1 MMNVADVSSRLK
13 PIINTLNRFSAA
25 LLLLAI
31 VWLCWSAA
39 RLLWLLLAAPLAPAL
54 PLAPLQNTAN
64 TSTDHSGLF
73 AIFADPD
80 PIAAPVQPP
89 PNVLLKGVLI
99 AIPESLS
106 SAMLDVNGEVKNY
119 RIGDTLKDS
128 DYTLVAVDW
137 NEVIIADAYDKEV
150 VIRMPEAMP
159 LDQSAMLAGAV
170 SNQRLPDNSMLP
182 NLSNAPMPE
191 QGNPEMQPNGDASND
206 SEPQSP
212 IDEAVT
218 ELQSNPA
225 SYLSRMGVMA
235 SGESYQVTAAMPAK
249 LRNRLGLEP
258 GDKVLT
264 VNTVASA
271 TGMRAD
277 FANSIGGK
285 SYGFELAA
293 DWKATDALN
302 FSLAYS
308 YIHLSLD
315 DNSSAAE
322 AFGDIRNKNTP
333 QHQLSMRGSYKLLS
347 NLQINLWGRYHDNFA
362 THALT
367 EIGGKTYDIDSSF
380 TLDANLIWA
389 PVENLELML
398 AGQNLLDSRQLNYV
412 SEYAIPPTEIER
424 SIYGKVTWRF

>member
-54 PLAPLQNTAN
+54 PLAPLQSTAN
-64 TSTDHSGLF
+64 SSTDHSGLF
-73 AIFADPD
+73 AIFSDPD

-89 PNVLLKGVLI
+89 PNVSLKGVLI

-170 SNQRLPDNSMLP
+170 GNQRLPDNSMLP

-191 QGNPEMQPNGDASND
+191 QGNPEMQPNSDASND
-206 SEPQSP
+206 SKPQSP

-264 VNTVASA
+264 VNGQSVGSNPGQDASILQQVKQS
-271 TGMRAD
+271 G
-277 FANSIGGK
+277 
-285 SYGFELAA
+285 
-293 DWKATDALN
+293 
-302 FSLAYS
+302 
-308 YIHLSLD
+308 
-315 DNSSAAE
+315 E
-322 AFGDIRNKNTP
+322 AQIEVQRGDQVITIR
-333 QHQLSMRGSYKLLS
+333 QQ
-347 NLQINLWGRYHDNFA
+347 F
-362 THALT
+362 
-367 EIGGKTYDIDSSF
+367 
-380 TLDANLIWA
+380 
-389 PVENLELML
+389 
-398 AGQNLLDSRQLNYV
+398 
-412 SEYAIPPTEIER
+412 
-424 SIYGKVTWRF
+424 

>member
-1 MMNVADVSSRLK
+1 MMNVADISSRLK
-13 PIINTLNRFSAA
+13 PIINTLNRFSAW

-31 VWLCWSAA
+31 VWLCWTAA

-54 PLAPLQNTAN
+54 PLATLQSTAN
-64 TSTDHSGLF
+64 SNTDYSGLF

-89 PNVLLKGVLI
+89 PNIVLKGVLM

-137 NEVIIADAYDKEV
+137 NEVIIADAYDKEI
-150 VIRMPEAMP
+150 VIKMPEAMP
-159 LDQSAMLAGAV
+159 LDQSAMLAGTV
-170 SNQRLPDNSMLP
+170 SNQRLPDNTMSPNLP
-182 NLSNAPMPE
+182 NTA
-191 QGNPEMQPNGDASND
+191 QQDQVNPESEPNGEAS
-206 SEPQSP
+206 SEGEPKSP

-264 VNTVASA
+264 VNGQSV
-271 TGMRAD
+271 
-277 FANSIGGK
+277 
-285 SYGFELAA
+285 
-293 DWKATDALN
+293 
-302 FSLAYS
+302 
-308 YIHLSLD
+308 
-315 DNSSAAE
+315 
-322 AFGDIRNKNTP
+322 
-333 QHQLSMRGSYKLLS
+333 GS
-347 NLQINLWGRYHDNFA
+347 NPGQ
-362 THALT
+362 
-367 EIGGKTYDIDSSF
+367 
-380 TLDANLIWA
+380 DANVLQQAKQSGEAQIE
-389 PVENLELML
+389 VQR
-398 AGQNLLDSRQLNYV
+398 GDQVITIRQQ
-412 SEYAIPPTEIER
+412 
-424 SIYGKVTWRF
+424 F

>member
-13 PIINTLNRFSAA
+13 PIINTLNRFAAA

-39 RLLWLLLAAPLAPAL
+39 RLLWLLLAAPLAPTL
-54 PLAPLQNTAN
+54 PVAPLQSTAN

-182 NLSNAPMPE
+182 NLSNAPMSE
-191 QGNPEMQPNGDASND
+191 QGNPETEQNGQENGQATDQSA
-206 SEPQSP
+206 PQSP

-264 VNTVASA
+264 VNGQSVGSNPGQDASILQQVKQS
-271 TGMRAD
+271 G
-277 FANSIGGK
+277 
-285 SYGFELAA
+285 
-293 DWKATDALN
+293 
-302 FSLAYS
+302 
-308 YIHLSLD
+308 
-315 DNSSAAE
+315 E
-322 AFGDIRNKNTP
+322 AQIEVQRGDQVITIR
-333 QHQLSMRGSYKLLS
+333 QQ
-347 NLQINLWGRYHDNFA
+347 F
-362 THALT
+362 
-367 EIGGKTYDIDSSF
+367 
-380 TLDANLIWA
+380 
-389 PVENLELML
+389 
-398 AGQNLLDSRQLNYV
+398 
-412 SEYAIPPTEIER
+412 
-424 SIYGKVTWRF
+424 

>member
-1 MMNVADVSSRLK
+1 MMNVADISSRLK
-13 PIINTLNRFSAA
+13 PIINTLNRFSMW

-31 VWLCWSAA
+31 VWLCWTAA

-54 PLAPLQNTAN
+54 PLATLQSTAN
-64 TSTDHSGLF
+64 SNTDYSGLF

-89 PNVLLKGVLI
+89 PNIVLKGVLM

-128 DYTLVAVDW
+128 DYTLVAVAW
-137 NEVIIADAYDKEV
+137 NEVIIADAYDKEI
-150 VIRMPEAMP
+150 VIKMPEAMS

-170 SNQRLPDNSMLP
+170 SNQRLPDNTMSPNLP
-182 NLSNAPMPE
+182 NTAPPDQVNTE
-191 QGNPEMQPNGDASND
+191 SEPNGEAS
-206 SEPQSP
+206 SEGEPKSP

-264 VNTVASA
+264 VNGQSV
-271 TGMRAD
+271 
-277 FANSIGGK
+277 
-285 SYGFELAA
+285 
-293 DWKATDALN
+293 
-302 FSLAYS
+302 
-308 YIHLSLD
+308 
-315 DNSSAAE
+315 
-322 AFGDIRNKNTP
+322 
-333 QHQLSMRGSYKLLS
+333 GS
-347 NLQINLWGRYHDNFA
+347 NPGQ
-362 THALT
+362 
-367 EIGGKTYDIDSSF
+367 
-380 TLDANLIWA
+380 DANVLQQAKQSGEAQIE
-389 PVENLELML
+389 VQR
-398 AGQNLLDSRQLNYV
+398 GDQVITIRQQ
-412 SEYAIPPTEIER
+412 
-424 SIYGKVTWRF
+424 F

>member
-39 RLLWLLLAAPLAPAL
+39 RLLWLLLAAPLAPVL
-54 PLAPLQNTAN
+54 PLAPLQSTAN
-64 TSTDHSGLF
+64 SSADHSGLF

-150 VIRMPEAMP
+150 VIRMSEAMP

-170 SNQRLPDNSMLP
+170 SNQRLPDNNMLP

-206 SEPQSP
+206 SVPQSP
-212 IDEAVT
+212 IDEAVA

-264 VNTVASA
+264 VNGQSV
-271 TGMRAD
+271 
-277 FANSIGGK
+277 
-285 SYGFELAA
+285 
-293 DWKATDALN
+293 
-302 FSLAYS
+302 
-308 YIHLSLD
+308 
-315 DNSSAAE
+315 
-322 AFGDIRNKNTP
+322 
-333 QHQLSMRGSYKLLS
+333 GS
-347 NLQINLWGRYHDNFA
+347 NPGQ
-362 THALT
+362 
-367 EIGGKTYDIDSSF
+367 
-380 TLDANLIWA
+380 DANVLQQVKQSGEAQIE
-389 PVENLELML
+389 VQR
-398 AGQNLLDSRQLNYV
+398 GDQVITIRQQ
-412 SEYAIPPTEIER
+412 
-424 SIYGKVTWRF
+424 F